1 MQKLSDLKERNSNQ
15 KKIEEDLIISGVW
28 RCAHC
33 GTKFEL
39 IIHPYYS
46 NIPEYCMNPQCPSN
60 KLNLKKKRFLFI
72 KWDIFKGE

>member
-1 MQKLSDLKERNSNQ
+1 MPKISDLGNQIKEE
-15 KKIEEDLIISGVW
+15 KKEKEDLIISGVW

-39 IIHPYYS
+39 MIYPYYS

-60 KLNLKKKRFLFI
+60 KLNLKNKRFLFI